1 MNAEIIF
8 NEFAKFAE
16 SNHHYYT
23 FEKHGII
30 EDVLA
35 FMGLPSEKFFGSSS
49 AVHADNLETLHN
61 FLTTRASNE
70 QLKYVY
76 DITKGNAKTPE
87 ISPLT
92 DCGGKVFVSMPMN
105 KEKCQYVDEIRLGI
119 ETALKNT

>member
-1 MNAEIIF
+1 M
-8 NEFAKFAE
+8 
-16 SNHHYYT
+16 
-23 FEKHGII
+23 
-30 EDVLA
+30 L
-35 FMGLPSEKFFGSSS
+35 
-49 AVHADNLETLHN
+49 
-61 FLTTRASNE
+61 TRASNE

-119 ETALKNT
+119 ETALKNTGNIPYFLDKDSHT